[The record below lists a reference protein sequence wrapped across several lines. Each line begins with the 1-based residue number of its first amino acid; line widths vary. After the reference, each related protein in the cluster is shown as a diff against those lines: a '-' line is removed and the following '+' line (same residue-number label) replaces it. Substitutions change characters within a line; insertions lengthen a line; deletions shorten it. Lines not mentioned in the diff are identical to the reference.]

1 MRWSA
6 QGQTKGE
13 VSKGDASLSVLLRSL
28 FLPSGYPESVRA
40 DFARWLPWHLAS
52 LLGRDILQVLSSQA
66 LLVAVSRSNA
76 TAASVVDSLGY
87 SASLAAATQW
97 VLKDAPGSFA
107 TLAVGSRGGQAFD
120 ADPKRWWVVTSAVED
135 VARLI
140 EILLPLH
147 PQLFLPGAALANCLR
162 NGALVGRQSLV
173 NGTVLRHFGRRENL
187 GDIRAKLEAQGRILA
202 ILALPLGITLFRWTQ
217 GLTTIAS
224 DQTES
229 VSLGGF
235 SLAFAVYASLFGF
248 HNLSCYKA
256 AAALSFANLNA
267 NRVKLLAQQFYGGGA
282 LASPAE
288 VAALEGV
295 YSNRKEMSRV
305 DLGIDFKTFL
315 GKSHLKVHQRT

>member
-1 MRWSA
+1 MKHFVPYVRC
-6 QGQTKGE
+6 
-13 VSKGDASLSVLLRSL
+13 ASTR
-28 FLPSGYPESVRA
+28 
-40 DFARWLPWHLAS
+40 
-52 LLGRDILQVLSSQA
+52 
-66 LLVAVSRSNA
+66 
-76 TAASVVDSLGY
+76 T
-87 SASLAAATQW
+87 
-97 VLKDAPGSFA
+97 
-107 TLAVGSRGGQAFD
+107 
-120 ADPKRWWVVTSAVED
+120 WWVTGKARERRRRVCQRTLPTPLSHAQVT
-135 VARLI
+135 R
-140 EILLPLH
+140 
-147 PQLFLPGAALANCLR
+147 LPGAALANCLR

-267 NRVKLLAQQFYGGGA
+267 NRVKLLAQQFCGGGA

-315 GKSHLKVHQRT
+315 GKSDLKVHQRT